1 MQGTTPL
8 HICRTQQPQGSTSLL
23 SCRTNYLQG
32 STPLLSCRAQRFA
45 RGGGG
50 RTVKTITIVFFP

>member
-1 MQGTTPL
+1 MQGTTLL

-23 SCRTNYLQG
+23 SCRTSRLQG

-45 RGGGG
+45 QGGGG
-50 RTVKTITIVFFP
+50 ALHAPAD

>member
-23 SCRTNYLQG
+23 SCRTNHLQG
-32 STPLLSCRAQRFA
+32 NTPLLSCRAQRFA
-45 RGGGG
+45 QGGGG
-50 RTVKTITIVFFP
+50 ALHAPAD